1 MVTNASDAR
10 LLLEGVLH
18 RISPGVDLR
27 SVDPEAQLLDVANLD
42 SLDFIAMIDAVRH
55 ATGIEIP
62 ARDYPAVATVAGFVD
77 YLVAAAR
84 VQ

>member
-42 SLDFIAMIDAVRH
+42 SLDFIAMIDAVRD

-62 ARDYPAVATVAGFVD
+62 VRDYPAVATVAGFVD